1 MNLNKVV
8 PSCSHCR
15 YSDLTAETFPC
26 STCSDEYEHFT
37 PKPECTSCI
46 HGSRSSGEPA
56 CSVCNDTKGEATSV
70 CNDCEYNGTPRLTY
84 PCTRCMA
91 NPINIALQ
99 KSAEAG
105 YQKFVDEMNSR
116 PTPCICGK
124 DPEYVETV
132 IYPGEVHRYV
142 VCNGDCPVPHSLSV
156 HGGNSREETIGRWNT
171 FIFNLKQN
179 K

>member
-1 MNLNKVV
+1 MILNKVV
-8 PSCSHCR
+8 PSCTHCH
-15 YSDLTAETFPC
+15 YSNLIAGTFPC
-26 STCSDEYEHFT
+26 SACSDKYEHFT

-116 PTPCICGK
+116 PTPCTENPARIPFNTGNRGCRGK
-124 DPEYVETV
+124 
-132 IYPGEVHRYV
+132 
-142 VCNGDCPVPHSLSV
+142 
-156 HGGNSREETIGRWNT
+156 NSYLYSYYTGT
-171 FIFNLKQN
+171 P
-179 K
+179 

>member
-1 MNLNKVV
+1 MILNKVV
-8 PSCSHCR
+8 PSCTHCR
-15 YSDLTAETFPC
+15 YSDLIAGTFPC
-26 STCSDEYEHFT
+26 SACSDEYEHFT

-116 PTPCICGK
+116 PTPLYLRKGPGICRNS
-124 DPEYVETV
+124 Y
-132 IYPGEVHRYV
+132 
-142 VCNGDCPVPHSLSV
+142 LSRRGPPLCGLQWRLPCTPFSV
-156 HGGNSREETIGRWNT
+156 GPRR
-171 FIFNLKQN
+171 Q
-179 K
+179 